1 MTVVTAPEAALRL
14 VPGSWW
20 ARADFQKGR
29 YGLLPG
35 WASWEERAWAED
47 ALEALRLARKPLR
60 VMPEEEVK
68 RLLAEG
74 PEEALKR
81 LKALV

>member
-47 ALEALRLARKPLR
+47 ALRPSAWRGSSSGSCRR
-60 VMPEEEVK
+60 
-68 RLLAEG
+68 R
-74 PEEALKR
+74 R
-81 LKALV
+81 